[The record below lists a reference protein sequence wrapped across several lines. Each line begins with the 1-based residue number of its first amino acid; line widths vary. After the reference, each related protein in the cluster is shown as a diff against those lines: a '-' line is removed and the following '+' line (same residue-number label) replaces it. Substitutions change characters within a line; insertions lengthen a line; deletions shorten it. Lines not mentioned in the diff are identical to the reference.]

1 MARAPSAYFQ
11 FWSHFDNRAATWRD
25 GGPRL
30 DLLIRMTKVQR
41 RRAERELLHRL
52 TVDPTTDGWVLDA
65 LGALQSEE
73 AVPMLRELIRGPVA
87 EDAAIALWRISRW
100 RGAVRVLDRVIRAQP
115 GRADRE
121 REVAGLTHE
130 AHLGVVERQPARV
143 HGEAHR
149 RRLLRCERQAHKA
162 DQRPERP
169 HDRRHLVSD
178 VELHHFVA
186 GARSGVGDGHLH
198 RG

>member
-41 RRAERELLHRL
+41 RRTERELLHRL

-73 AVPMLRELIRGPVA
+73 AVPMLRELMRGPVA

-100 RGAVRVLDRVIRAQP
+100 RGAVRVLDRVIRAQR
-115 GRADRE
+115 GRDDRRPPSLTRRIE
-121 REVAGLTHE
+121 AARYLAEIGSPTAKATLREVASNGGAPLRLQRTIEGL
-130 AHLGVVERQPARV
+130 LGTR
-143 HGEAHR
+143 
-149 RRLLRCERQAHKA
+149 
-162 DQRPERP
+162 
-169 HDRRHLVSD
+169 
-178 VELHHFVA
+178 
-186 GARSGVGDGHLH
+186 
-198 RG
+198 

>member
-11 FWSHFDNRAATWRD
+11 FWSHFDNRAATGRD

-73 AVPMLRELIRGPVA
+73 AVPMLRELMRGPVA

-100 RGAVRVLDRVIRAQP
+100 RGAVRVLDRVIRGQH
-115 GRADRE
+115 DRE
-121 REVAGLTHE
+121 
-130 AHLGVVERQPARV
+130 ERRV
-143 HGEAHR
+143 PSLS
-149 RRLLRCERQAHKA
+149 RRLEAARYLAEIGSPTARQALTDIA
-162 DQRPERP
+162 
-169 HDRRHLVSD
+169 
-178 VELHHFVA
+178 A
-186 GARSGVGDGHLH
+186 
-198 RG
+198 

>member
-73 AVPMLRELIRGPVA
+73 AVPMLRELMRGPVA

-100 RGAVRVLDRVIRAQP
+100 RGAVRVLDRVIRAQR
-115 GRADRE
+115 GRDDRRPPSLTRRIE
-121 REVAGLTHE
+121 AARYLAEIGSPTAKATLREVASNGGAPLRLQRTIEGL
-130 AHLGVVERQPARV
+130 LGTR
-143 HGEAHR
+143 
-149 RRLLRCERQAHKA
+149 
-162 DQRPERP
+162 
-169 HDRRHLVSD
+169 
-178 VELHHFVA
+178 
-186 GARSGVGDGHLH
+186 
-198 RG
+198 